1 LQQSAPSDGDDVRL
15 DGNAFMAVACELVD
29 RVRDALDEARA
40 IVAAVPAAVDEEAQA
55 RLSQAMQDALLL
67 QAAMAADRPQA

>member
-1 LQQSAPSDGDDVRL
+1 MQQSAPSDGDDVRL